1 MQWGV
6 SSFRQRTLTQRA
18 AHPRPS
24 LASHPGMRLSRNA
37 LAGAGATAAAA
48 AIVLLRREH
57 SRRTTERFAA
67 AALETLLNAVDA
79 NDPETGAHVRRV
91 AAYALI
97 LGDAAELSEHECKS
111 IERIAL
117 FHDIGKIHEALID
130 IVRDDQPLTT
140 AERRAIA
147 THPETGAAVLAPL
160 RGFYP
165 DLADG
170 VLSHH
175 ERWDGKGYP
184 RGLKG
189 RRIPIAARVVAVAD
203 TFDALTHGRRYRDA
217 EPIDVARK
225 VLLEGRATQFDPEL
239 VDLFLFPPV
248 FARVQNAEQEVVTWR
263 PPVQKR
269 QGRRDDEN
277 VPDITFRWRPGRSGS
292 RGQPAS
298 DPTRQTAR

>member
-1 MQWGV
+1 
-6 SSFRQRTLTQRA
+6 
-18 AHPRPS
+18 
-24 LASHPGMRLSRNA
+24 MRFSRNA

-48 AIVLLRREH
+48 AIVLIRREH
-57 SRRTTERFAA
+57 TRRATERFAA
-67 AALETLLNAVDA
+67 AALESLLNAIDA

-97 LGDAAELSEHECKS
+97 LGEAAELSDHECKS
-111 IERIAL
+111 IERVAL

-130 IVRDDQPLTT
+130 IVRDDQPLSP
-140 AERRAIA
+140 ADRRAIA
-147 THPETGAAVLAPL
+147 THPAAGAKVLEPL
-160 RGFYP
+160 KGFYP
-165 DLADG
+165 DLSDG

-189 RRIPIAARVVAVAD
+189 RRIPLASRVVAIAD

-217 EPIDVARK
+217 EPNDVARK
-225 VLLEGRATQFDPEL
+225 VLLEGRGTQFDPEFI
-239 VDLFLFPPV
+239 DLFLFPPV
-248 FARVQNAEQEVVTWR
+248 FDRVLNAEHQIVTWQ

-269 QGRRDDEN
+269 RAKREDET
-277 VPDITFRWRPGRSGS
+277 VPDITFRWRPGRNGS
-292 RGQPAS
+292 RGRQAS

>member
-1 MQWGV
+1 M
-6 SSFRQRTLTQRA
+6 
-18 AHPRPS
+18 P
-24 LASHPGMRLSRNA
+24 LSRVV

-48 AIVLLRREH
+48 AVLVRREQT
-57 SRRTTERFAA
+57 RRATERFAA
-67 AALETLLNAVDA
+67 AALETVLNAIDA
-79 NDPETGAHVRRV
+79 NDAETGAHVRRV

-97 LGDAAELSEHECKS
+97 LAEAAELSDHECKS

-117 FHDIGKIHEALID
+117 FHDIGKIHGALID

-140 AERRAIA
+140 ADRRAIA
-147 THPETGAAVLAPL
+147 THPAVGAAVLEPL

-189 RRIPIAARVVAVAD
+189 RRIPLAARVVAVAD

-217 EPIDVARK
+217 EPMDFARK

-248 FARVQNAEQEVVTWR
+248 FARVKNAEHEVVTWK

-269 QGRRDDEN
+269 HGRHDDEN
-277 VPDITFRWRPGRSGS
+277 VPDITFRWRPGRNGS

-298 DPTRQTAR
+298 DPTRQTVR

>member
-1 MQWGV
+1 M
-6 SSFRQRTLTQRA
+6 
-18 AHPRPS
+18 
-24 LASHPGMRLSRNA
+24 SRVA
-37 LAGAGATAAAA
+37 IAGAGATAAAA
-48 AIVLLRREH
+48 VVLVRREQT
-57 SRRTTERFAA
+57 RRVTERFAA
-67 AALETLLNAVDA
+67 AALETLLNAIDA

-97 LGDAAELSEHECKS
+97 LGEAAELSEHECKS

-117 FHDIGKIHEALID
+117 FHDIGKIHEALTD
-130 IVRDDQPLTT
+130 IVRDDQPLS
-140 AERRAIA
+140 AADRRAIA
-147 THPETGAAVLAPL
+147 THPAAGAAVLEPL
-160 RGFYP
+160 KGFYP

-189 RRIPIAARVVAVAD
+189 RRIPLGARVVAVAD

-225 VLLEGRATQFDPEL
+225 VLLEGRGTQFDPEL

-248 FARVQNAEQEVVTWR
+248 FAKVQNAEHEIVTWR

-269 QGRRDDEN
+269 HGRHDDEN
-277 VPDITFRWRPGRSGS
+277 VPDITFRWRPGRTGS

-298 DPTRQTAR
+298 DRTHQTAR